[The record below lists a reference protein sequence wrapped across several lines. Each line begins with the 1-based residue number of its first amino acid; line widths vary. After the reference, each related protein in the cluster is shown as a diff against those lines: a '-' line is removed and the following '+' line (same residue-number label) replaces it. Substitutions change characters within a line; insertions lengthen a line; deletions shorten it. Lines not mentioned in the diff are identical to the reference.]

1 MPAAVMP
8 VPAVVQ
14 PPAVP
19 TWPSAKPA
27 TAVSASAVPASATP
41 ATAVPTGTSP
51 PSTAPTPPPPPPPR
65 RTLVLD
71 TAALIAATD
80 SLFALGGL
88 VDAHGKPL
96 SRRAPGEDVAFV
108 LVPDVARE
116 ARDPRARARLALLAP
131 FASVREPAPDALD
144 AVIRFAKATGDY
156 PALSRVDLQVLA
168 LARTLEVEGFGMKNL
183 REAPQEPVFRKVTGT
198 RAIAEVVAEEAR
210 RAEEEEVEKKAVE
223 EKTEGWV
230 AVERARNPGRRR
242 PGKKAMAK
250 REKAMA
256 GEAAVLAVND
266 VSAGGLADGAG
277 DVVEG
282 VVHNLSSP
290 APPTAPDVTSVKKS
304 KQSGAKK
311 RQRRRAQE
319 KKAAVAV
326 DGGDGIVSTASAGC
340 TNTTSTP
347 PVQNTPSVHA
357 TSEAEPAALA
367 VLSAADA
374 QANPI
379 ATAKNINDGEDA
391 SAERLDALLMSA
403 LQNAEINSQ
412 MEVVDEE
419 EDDGV
424 GWINCDNLEEQLAI
438 DSGGQDAS
446 AEDENRV
453 GCVTTDFAMQNV
465 LLQMG
470 INLVSVDGRRVIKK
484 VRRYVLRCQSC
495 TEVTRELERLF
506 CGTCGNSNL
515 TRVTFDV
522 DKEGVARL
530 FLSSK
535 FKPRLRGTKYPIPM
549 PRGGRNSRDLILC
562 EDQID
567 PTKLRRA
574 AKERERRAVDVLDP
588 DTFYKFGGAHV
599 QERPLVVGYGARNP
613 NEGKPSTKV
622 SRR

>member
-1 MPAAVMP
+1 M
-8 VPAVVQ
+8 
-14 PPAVP
+14 
-19 TWPSAKPA
+19 
-27 TAVSASAVPASATP
+27 
-41 ATAVPTGTSP
+41 
-51 PSTAPTPPPPPPPR
+51 
-65 RTLVLD
+65 
-71 TAALIAATD
+71 
-80 SLFALGGL
+80 
-88 VDAHGKPL
+88 
-96 SRRAPGEDVAFV
+96 
-108 LVPDVARE
+108 PDVARE

-183 REAPQEPVFRKVTGT
+183 REAPQEPVFRKVTGS
-198 RAIAEVVAEEAR
+198 RGIAEIVAEEAR
-210 RAEEEEVEKKAVE
+210 RAEEEEVERRALD

-242 PGKKAMAK
+242 SGKKTMAK
-250 REKAMA
+250 TEKAMA
-256 GEAAVLAVND
+256 GKAAVLTVD
-266 VSAGGLADGAG
+266 DGSAGRPADGAG
-277 DVVEG
+277 DAVEG
-282 VVHNLSSP
+282 SVHNLSST
-290 APPTAPDVTSVKKS
+290 APPTAPSVTGGKKS
-304 KQSGAKK
+304 KRSGAKK
-311 RQRRRAQE
+311 RQRRRAKE
-319 KKAAVAV
+319 KAAVAV
-326 DGGDGIVSTASAGC
+326 NGGGGIIATASAGGA
-340 TNTTSTP
+340 NDASNP
-347 PVQNTPSVHA
+347 LVQKLISVDTKPLGVPYVAVPAAVHA
-357 TSEAEPAALA
+357 TAEAEPAALA
-367 VLSAADA
+367 APSVDA
-374 QANPI
+374 QAGPI
-379 ATAKNINDGEDA
+379 A
-391 SAERLDALLMSA
+391 SAENVSDNEDSSAERFDALLISA
-403 LQNAEINSQ
+403 LQNAENNSQ

-446 AEDENRV
+446 PEDENRV

-470 INLVSVDGRRVIKK
+470 INLVSIDGRRVIKK

-506 CGTCGNSNL
+506 CGICGNSNL

-549 PRGGRNSRDLILC
+549 PRGGRNSKDLILC

-588 DTFYKFGGAHV
+588 DTFYKFGGKHV
-599 QERPLVVGYGARNP
+599 QERSLLVGYGVRNP
-613 NEGKPSTKV
+613 NEGKPSTKL